1 MSTPIKKSRLK
12 SFFSNLISN
21 IKTIFINRILT
32 GLAVIIPLGVTFYIV
47 QFFYFFLANRLTPL
61 TRKYLT
67 NVPEYVVPIAS
78 IVFLFLGIYLLGF
91 ITNLYIG
98 SKLFSLFELFL
109 EKIPFIKTLY
119 VSMKKIVSIFTQK
132 KEEGE
137 EAATS
142 GPVVFIDF
150 PFPGAKNIAFL
161 TNDIE
166 IEGIGKL
173 KTVFVPTVPNPTSGY
188 FQLVPHEFVYEK
200 TQIPIEEVT
209 TMILSAGFV
218 TPESLKVKED
228 SPQTQEKA
236 D

>member
-1 MSTPIKKSRLK
+1 MSKPIKPKMK
-12 SFFSNLISN
+12 SFLNN
-21 IKTIFINRILT
+21 IWNRIKAIFINRILT

-67 NVPEYVVPIAS
+67 NVPEYVVPISS
-78 IVFLFLGIYLLGF
+78 IIFLLLGIYLLGF
-91 ITNLYIG
+91 LTNLYIG
-98 SKLFSLFELFL
+98 SKLFSLFEWFL

-132 KEEGE
+132 KEEE
-137 EAATS
+137 ETVTS

-150 PFPGAKNIAFL
+150 PFPGAKNIAFV

-166 IEGIGKL
+166 IEGLGKF

-188 FQLVPHEFVYEK
+188 FQLVPHDFVYDK
-200 TQIPIEEVT
+200 SPLPIDEAT

-228 SPQTQEKA
+228 NQQPQERA